1 MIISWIQWGDTWAD
15 GDGNFNHIFTK
26 TSLNWKTWGREICL
40 LLVIFVYLWLPL
52 VTFGYYWL
60 PFMAL
65 YSLSKP
71 YLALL
76 GLTGPYWALLGHTG
90 TYWALLGCLTW
101 PYWTLRGLTLHLHTN
116 SLTDWLT
123 NGHYDIL
130 GCFCSQKKTL
140 LS

>member
-1 MIISWIQWGDTWAD
+1 MEMEILITFLQKPA
-15 GDGNFNHIFTK
+15 
-26 TSLNWKTWGREICL
+26 WKTWGREICL

-101 PYWTLRGLTLHLHTN
+101 PYWTLRGLFLHLHTN

-123 NGHYDIL
+123 NGHYDTL